1 MVLFISEKVPGTD
14 DNWYFTDHSGISAF
28 GGQSVHIRADRRS
41 GHKRWKYDRLMP
53 FIGCLIGVTIVMG
66 VLRFLFQVAF
76 ETASQGVLY
85 DMRDKVYRK
94 LLEEDFAFYNKK
106 RTGDL
111 MSRQTGDMDAIRHF
125 VAYVVYMVYQSVLM
139 FVFALLMIFTVN
151 TKLALAML
159 VVLPFTAFATCR
171 QTKEVR
177 PAFKRNRDCFPHS
190 MRLCRKMSVETVW

>member
-1 MVLFISEKVPGTD
+1 
-14 DNWYFTDHSGISAF
+14 
-28 GGQSVHIRADRRS
+28 
-41 GHKRWKYDRLMP
+41 
-53 FIGCLIGVTIVMG
+53 
-66 VLRFLFQVAF
+66 
-76 ETASQGVLY
+76 
-85 DMRDKVYRK
+85 MRDKVYRK

-177 PAFKRNRDCFPHS
+177 PASSVTVTVFPHS